1 MKKSLF
7 LSLLTGALL
16 AGCSSSDLETT
27 YEKEVLQHRQIPVEF
42 GSFLGNAA
50 NTRAGEVGEL
60 TTTALQATT
69 SQGFGVFAYYTNGN
83 GTTDGSYVASG
94 DNGSQPN
101 FMYNEQVTYDA
112 AATKW
117 TYSPIKYWPNE
128 FQTSGTGGTAE
139 HKDKLSFFAYAPWV
153 GKTDGTNAV
162 LTDMGT
168 SGIMSFSANDYKGD
182 PTVTYKVAAN
192 AANSVDLLWA
202 TNNSLATP
210 TLLNMTKPTVGTKVQ
225 FTFGHALSRLG
236 MKIRAVVDE
245 TAKDGTNAIDGS
257 TTIYLNSITVKG
269 SAIYDEGTLNLH
281 TGVWTPPTTPSTTF
295 NLTVGESDINLST
308 TAADKRKVTTTLT
321 DVLNGGK
328 GSNDPNKY
336 FMFIPNESS
345 AGGDL
350 EVTVDYTVETADPA
364 LAGKLGDG
372 QTAGIK
378 IDNVITNKL
387 TAFKPEKGKA
397 YNLDILIGVT
407 SVEVAA
413 TVADWTNDT
422 TENNIWVPINR

>member
-42 GSFLGNAA
+42 GTFLGNAA
-50 NTRAGEVGEL
+50 NTRAGEVGAL
-60 TTTALQATT
+60 TTPALKAAT
-69 SQGFGVFAYYTNGN
+69 SQGFGVFAYYTNGADYSDN
-83 GTTDGSYVASG
+83 ATTGST
-94 DNGSQPN
+94 PN

-112 AATKW
+112 TATKW

-128 FQTSGTGGTAE
+128 FQMDGTGGVATNV
-139 HKDKLSFFAYAPWV
+139 DKLTFFAYAPWV
-153 GKTDGTNAV
+153 GKTDGTNAE
-162 LTDMGT
+162 LDDMGT
-168 SGIMSFSANDYKGD
+168 SGITAFSANTANGD

-210 TLLNMTKPTVGTKVQ
+210 TLLNMTKPTVGTQVQ
-225 FTFGHALSRLG
+225 FAFGHALSRLG

-245 TAKDGTNAIDGS
+245 TAKDGTNDIASG
-257 TTIYLNSITVKG
+257 TTIYLKKITLKG
-269 SAIYDEGTLNLH
+269 NAMFEQGTLNLH
-281 TGVWTPPTTPSTTF
+281 TGVWSSTSSSNGF
-295 NLTVGESDINLST
+295 KLTVEGDDIALT
-308 TAADKRKVTTTLT
+308 EKKVTNTLQDVMNAASATT
-321 DVLNGGK
+321 K
-328 GSNDPNKY
+328 KY
-336 FMFIPNESS
+336 FMFIPTGNSD
-345 AGGDL
+345 GGDL
-350 EVTVDYTVETADPA
+350 EITVEYSVETADPA

-372 QTAGIK
+372 STAGIK